1 MKYSRYCSDPETV
14 ILCVIPANVDLSTS
28 ESLKIARDLDPE
40 GERTIGVLTK
50 IDIMDLGTNCKS
62 VLMNNEIK
70 LKLGK
75 IKQIFFFNL
84 IKRLYW
90 GQTEKS
96 T

>member
-84 IKRLYW
+84 IKRFYW